1 MINDTEKLEKTVI
14 HLDRVRRD
22 GGTQMREAIS
32 EVSVVTYSEHM
43 QDGAQFPPITVFY
56 DGSDYWLADGFHRCD
71 AYERAGITEVPAE
84 VRSGMRIDAIRFA
97 MGTNDKNG
105 RPRSGGDMR
114 RIYFSG
120 IENEMFEADD
130 AQAVKNTAK
139 CSTRWA
145 NRLTQEARDKAK
157 VVRNE
162 QIIELSREGKTQR
175 EIAEEV
181 GVTQPTVAGVISDKK
196 GNSSEI
202 YQEPTETHTENHE
215 EPVDDMGIAED
226 PGMQGEESE
235 RTPEAVKEA
244 IAHNHRA
251 QGTGDNEWYTP
262 QEYVE
267 SARLVMGSID
277 LDPATSDIAQQRV
290 KAGKIF
296 TIEDDGLA
304 HPWQGNVWL
313 NPPYSQPHIRQF
325 MEKVSGEALSGSVS
339 QAIVLT
345 HNYTD
350 TAWFHIGVSGASA
363 ICFTRG
369 RIGFVNPEGK
379 KAAPTQ
385 GQAFFYYGDNTAAF
399 REEFSKYGFVVEVM
413 ARQIARELAA

>member
-1 MINDTEKLEKTVI
+1 MSNIKIDPEFQALIPPLAPQERNQLEENLMSDGCRDPIVTWQGWLLDGHNRFEICTRLDIEYRVTSLDLADKAAALDWMDANQLGRRNLTPEQMSILRGRIYNRSKKTQGTNNQHVQAKSESGQNVHFQESKPTHETLGDRFGVSGKTVQ
-14 HLDRVRRD
+14 RD
-22 GGTQMREAIS
+22 GKFVSDIESLEQYSPGIGQRVMS
-32 EVSVVTYSEHM
+32 GEVKRKDV
-43 QDGAQFPPITVFY
+43 
-56 DGSDYWLADGFHRCD
+56 
-71 AYERAGITEVPAE
+71 AE
-84 VRSGMRIDAIRFA
+84 
-97 MGTNDKNG
+97 
-105 RPRSGGDMR
+105 
-114 RIYFSG
+114 
-120 IENEMFEADD
+120 
-130 AQAVKNTAK
+130 TA
-139 CSTRWA
+139 
-145 NRLTQEARDKAK
+145 
-157 VVRNE
+157 
-162 QIIELSREGKTQR
+162 
-175 EIAEEV
+175 EIV
-181 GVTQPTVAGVISDKK
+181 
-196 GNSSEI
+196 NSI
-202 YQEPTETHTENHE
+202 P
-215 EPVDDMGIAED
+215 
-226 PGMQGEESE
+226 ESE